1 MERKQHKKKDNISVI
16 HLAEYNL
23 PTITETNNKD
33 WIQFGSDNLYPQY
46 LLELYNGSSIN
57 NAIIKG
63 VSSMIYGEGLDATD
77 REDDDNKKGSWLAL
91 NTLLH
96 NSPKDTLKCLAFDL
110 KLFGMCYVNTIWNRP
125 RTKIVEVRHIPAQ
138 YIRSG
143 KADAYGKV
151 NEYYYSADWENTRK
165 HKPRYYK
172 AFDLKDRTDAN
183 QVLCIK
189 DYSPGSYYYATPD
202 YQGST
207 SYIQLDMEIA
217 QFHLS
222 NIKSGMFSSLVINM
236 ANGIPTREER
246 RTIERQINAKF
257 GGSGNAGKI
266 LLTFNDGKDTAPEII
281 PLNANDSSE
290 KYQFLAQETT
300 RKILTGNR
308 ITSPLLF
315 GIKGDGQGFGNNA
328 DELRDSF
335 SLFMNTVVKPF
346 QNTLLEGLE
355 PIFHANGIELDL
367 YFKTLKPADFIDI
380 SNVNKLDEDEQEKEG
395 IDTDNN
401 EPIKKEFKDLKDIDT
416 KPTKG
421 MIEQAKMGLEMR
433 KEHGRGGTMVAVA
446 RARSI
451 VNGQNL
457 SLETISRMNSFFA
470 RHEVDK
476 KAEGFNPGE
485 KGYPSAGAIAWKL
498 WGGDAGQT
506 WAKKKVEEIK
516 RVRED
521 LDLPKNDEQAYIEY
535 FTQNAIKLD
544 DDWEELRVDTVDTNE
559 EEEEN
564 FYKFATD
571 VPGGDTVGNLLK
583 DATKIG
589 LFKLYYRYSANLSAN
604 SRDFCKIMVALRKA
618 RNVYTRKAIINA
630 GSRAVN
636 PGFGKNGSNTYSV
649 WNWKGGVYCHH
660 FWERVWYFRK
670 RVPKGKQ
677 ITIDGKTYKGGQVLP
692 DTTIRNY
699 KKVTNAF
706 AERMGVNMPFN
717 DDLPTTAPINTPTKG
732 KYN

>member
-1 MERKQHKKKDNISVI
+1 MIINMKKKDNISVI

-33 WIQFGSDNLYPQY
+33 YIQFGSDNLYPQY

-77 REDDDNKKGSWLAL
+77 RQESDAKKESWLAL
-91 NTLLH
+91 SSLLH

-172 AFDLKDRTDAN
+172 AFDLKDRSDAN

-222 NIKSGMFSSLVINM
+222 NIKSGMFPSMAINM

-266 LLTFNDGKDTAPEII
+266 LLTFNDGKDTAPEIVPI
-281 PLNANDSSE
+281 NANDNSDS
-290 KYQFLAQETT
+290 YQFLSTETT
-300 RKILTGNR
+300 RKVLTGHR
-308 ITSPLLF
+308 VTSPLLF
-315 GIKGDGQGFGNNA
+315 GVKGDGSGFGNNA
-328 DELRDSF
+328 DELRDSY
-335 SLFMNTVVKPF
+335 SLFNNTVIKPF

-355 PIFHANGIELDL
+355 PIFHANGIDLDL

-380 SNVNKLDEDEQEKEG
+380 SNVGKLDEDEQEKEG
-395 IDTDNN
+395 IDTGNE
-401 EPIKKEFKDLKDIDT
+401 EPIKKEFKSLEDIDT

-421 MIEQAKMGLEMR
+421 MVEEAKMGLEMR
-433 KEHGRGGTMVAVA
+433 KEYGRGGTMVAVA

-457 SLETISRMNSFFA
+457 SLDTIKRMNSFFA

-476 KAEGFNPGE
+476 KAEGFSPGE
-485 KGYPSAGAIAWKL
+485 EGYPSAGRIAWAL
-498 WGGDAGQT
+498 WGGDAGQS
-506 WAKKKVEEIK
+506 WAKKKVQEIENVEELTELSDESYNSIIENLEGQKINSEEWEIVEERDYGSDESYEDWANRLIQKKENFAVNEIK
-516 RVRED
+516 SNEDKFSYLDKSIYRVRFKYAVGSTKAKKTGNKSRPFCENMMRLSRGGFVWRIED
-521 LDLPKNDEQAYIEY
+521 IDKASQAGVNKQLGHKGRKY
-535 FTQNAIKLD
+535 D
-544 DDWEELRVDTVDTNE
+544 
-559 EEEEN
+559 
-564 FYKFATD
+564 
-571 VPGGDTVGNLLK
+571 
-583 DATKIG
+583 
-589 LFKLYYRYSANLSAN
+589 LFK
-604 SRDFCKIMVALRKA
+604 F
-618 RNVYTRKAIINA
+618 
-630 GSRAVN
+630 
-636 PGFGKNGSNTYSV
+636 
-649 WNWKGGVYCHH
+649 KGGVYCRHK
-660 FWERVWYFRK
+660 WKEILYRLKAGTELKDGQSLDNDYNKVNSI
-670 RVPKGKQ
+670 PKS
-677 ITIDGKTYKGGQVLP
+677 YV
-692 DTTIRNY
+692 RNPRGI
-699 KKVTNAF
+699 KESKIAP
-706 AERMGVNMPFN
+706 VNMPN
-717 DDLPTTAPINTPTKG
+717 QGAYPGAK
-732 KYN
+732 

>member
-1 MERKQHKKKDNISVI
+1 MKKKDNISVI

-23 PTITETNNKD
+23 PTITEVNNKD

-143 KADAYGKV
+143 KADAYGNV
-151 NEYYYSADWENTRK
+151 NDYYYSADWTNTRK

-172 AFDLKDRTDAN
+172 AFDTKDRTDAN

-222 NIKSGMFSSLVINM
+222 NIKSGMFPSMAINM

-266 LLTFNDGKDTAPEII
+266 LLTFNDGKDTAPEIVPI
-281 PLNANDSSE
+281 NANDNSDS
-290 KYQFLAQETT
+290 YQFLSTETT
-300 RKILTGNR
+300 RKVLTGHR
-308 ITSPLLF
+308 VTSPLLF
-315 GIKGDGQGFGNNA
+315 GVKGDGSGFGNNA
-328 DELRDSF
+328 DELRDSY
-335 SLFMNTVVKPF
+335 SLFNNTVIKPF

-355 PIFHANGIELDL
+355 PILHANGIELDL

-395 IDTDNN
+395 IDTDKN

-446 RARSI
+446 RARNI
-451 VNGQNL
+451 VNGDNL

-544 DDWEELRVDTVDTNE
+544 DDWEELRVDKVDTSE
-559 EEEEN
+559 EEEER

-571 VPGGDTVGNLLK
+571 VPGGDTAGNLLK

-604 SRDFCKIMVALRKA
+604 SRDFCRIMVALRKA
-618 RNVYTRKAIINA
+618 RNVYTRKAILNA

-670 RVPKGKQ
+670 RVPKGEQ

-717 DDLPTTAPINTPTKG
+717 DTKATTAPINTPTKG
-732 KYN
+732 KYS